1 MNNQAE
7 NTHKE
12 EFIFKDLSFHPI
24 SELLGDTKMI
34 EEFVVNYIIPH
45 NHNYFKSKLLKN
57 LGSSDLW
64 ILYTKPCYKNVLR
77 PGEKWW
83 DSFMSN
89 DMFDTFNTHNGII
102 LGFMLITESNSKKRS
117 YNFIDLIDTRLSG
130 FNLSIKM
137 IRKYERIYK
146 KKLYIQSHTK
156 QSSSF
161 WLNYFKKSN
170 KLKDF
175 KKLIKNNEKL
185 ELYLSPKHTYINPP
199 NYSHMIFI

>member
-1 MNNQAE
+1 M
-7 NTHKE
+7 TE
-12 EFIFKDLSFHPI
+12 EFIFQDLTFCPI
-24 SELLGDTKMI
+24 TQLWGDTLMI
-34 EEFVVNYIIPH
+34 EEFVKNYIL
-45 NHNYFKSKLLKN
+45 NHSDSYFKSKLLKN
-57 LGSSDLW
+57 LSSDNLF
-64 ILYTKPCYKNVLR
+64 ILFTKPCYKGVLR
-77 PGEKWW
+77 SGEKWW